1 MIRKIIPAP
10 LSPKIRLLVLTG
22 AALGWLA
29 ALPACAAPQVRAPDI
44 TITLAAD
51 AQQRELRVAP
61 GTTVAN
67 VLAQAGIELGAL
79 DRVTPPLYS
88 LVADG
93 TTVRVVRV
101 AETFEVEQVAI
112 PFQRQIVRNEA
123 LPPDETRLVQAGEE
137 GLQEITY
144 RVLTEDGLV
153 TARTPL
159 RTTLI
164 KAAVPEIL
172 MIGSAASFGSI
183 AIRGALAY
191 VDGGNAWILTG
202 NSDNRF
208 PLVASAD
215 LDSRVFKISP
225 DGQWLLYSRSDAAKW
240 NALWVV
246 ATFGGDPPFSLPV
259 YSIAHFADWSP
270 AEKRTIAFS
279 TVEPISA
286 APGWKAANDL
296 RLISFDEKQNPSAEK
311 ILLAPNTEGAYAW
324 WGADFAWAPDG
335 TRLAYA
341 RPDEIGWISAAGG
354 GRHPLLEITP
364 YHTLADWVWLPPVRW
379 TPDGAFLIT
388 LRHGDPLGNEL
399 PEESPVFDLV
409 AVPLSGGA
417 PLLLQPQAGLFAA
430 PAPGPRTDRAYEQG
444 YNVAFFQAAHPLESD
459 RSAYRLMVADR
470 DGSNRTAVFPP
481 EGEPGLSA
489 AEAGGADWS
498 PDGSQIALIYEGNL
512 WIIDLAARQ
521 GQQLTGD
528 GQVTAIDWK

>member
-1 MIRKIIPAP
+1 MFLKIIPAP
-10 LSPKIRLLVLTG
+10 LPPKLRRAVRIG
-22 AALGWLA
+22 AAIGVFGA
-29 ALPACAAPQVRAPDI
+29 FSACAAPQVRAPDI
-44 TITLAAD
+44 SVSVVAD
-51 AQQRELRVAP
+51 SQRRELTVAP

-67 VLAQAGIELGAL
+67 LLARAGIELGAL

-88 LVADG
+88 LAADG
-93 TTVRVVRV
+93 ATVRVIRV
-101 AETFEVEQVAI
+101 VETFEVEQVAI
-112 PFQRQIVRNEA
+112 PFQRQIVHNEA

-144 RVLTEDGLV
+144 RVLTEDGV
-153 TARTPL
+153 ETSRTPL

-172 MIGSAASFGSI
+172 MIGSSASFGSV

-202 NSDNRF
+202 DSDNRF
-208 PLVASAD
+208 PLVASSD
-215 LDSRVFKISP
+215 LDSRVFAVSP
-225 DGQWLLYSRSDAAKW
+225 DGQWLLYSRSDAAKL
-240 NALWVV
+240 NTLWVA

-279 TVEPISA
+279 TVEPVAA

-311 ILLAPNTEGAYAW
+311 ILLAANTEGAYSW
-324 WGADFAWAPDG
+324 WGAAFAWSPDG

-341 RPDEIGWISAAGG
+341 RPDEIGWISAVGG
-354 GRHPLLEITP
+354 SRHPLLEIAP
-364 YHTLADWVWLPPVRW
+364 YHTLADWVWLPPIRW
-379 TPDGAFLIT
+379 TPDGAFLLT
-388 LRHGDPLGNEL
+388 LRHGDPLGNEV
-399 PEESPVFDLV
+399 PGESPVFDLI
-409 AVPLSGGA
+409 ALPASGGPPIA
-417 PLLLQPQAGLFAA
+417 LQTQAGMFAA
-430 PAPGPRTDRAYEQG
+430 PAPGPLTDRAYEQG
-444 YNVAFFQAAHPLESD
+444 YNVAFFQAVRPLESD
-459 RSAYRLMVADR
+459 RSKYRLMVADR
-470 DGSNRTAVFPP
+470 DGSNLTAVFPS

-489 AEAGGADWS
+489 AEAGAVEWS
-498 PDGSQIALIYEGNL
+498 PDGTQLALIYEGNL